1 MHGFFEI
8 DRIQHFD
15 FIRLVNHFSLLVPNY
30 LSVFVCHRRTSRQ
43 QMPHFHEYSPF
54 GVCHNIRTVHL
65 HKVGFYKE
73 TCLAGTGT
81 ADYQNIFVSSILWL
95 FRSAGHHQPFCFR
108 QDDIFLKHRVNIR
121 LNVLFRSPS
130 GRTVFHALPIFLC
143 IFCPVIHNQLHNNAA
158 EYAIKHIPVIK
169 TGKGIFK
176 SPFKI
181 IERFHEFIPS
191 CFPGTDAVQPEN
203 LIKDIGKQ

>member
-81 ADYQNIFVSSILWL
+81 ADYQNIFVSGILWL

-130 GRTVFHALPIFLC
+130 GGTILHTLPVFLC
-143 IFCPVIHNQLHNNAA
+143 IFCPVTDNQLHSNTAQNTVK
-158 EYAIKHIPVIK
+158 YIHVIE
-169 TGKGIFK
+169 TRNRIFK
-176 SPFKI
+176 RPLKI
-181 IERFHEFIPS
+181 IECFHALIPRRS
-191 CFPGTDAVQPEN
+191 TGTDTVQPAYFVT
-203 LIKDIGKQ
+203 DISK